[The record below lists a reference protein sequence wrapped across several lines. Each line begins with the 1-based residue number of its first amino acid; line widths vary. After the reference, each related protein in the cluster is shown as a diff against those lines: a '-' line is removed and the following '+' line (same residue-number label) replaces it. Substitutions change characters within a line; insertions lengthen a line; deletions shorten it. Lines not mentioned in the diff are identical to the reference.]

1 MVRPG
6 APKHRLSRRFGF
18 DVFGTGGRSLQRRI
32 NTPPGVG
39 RRRRR
44 RESGYGEQLTEKQ
57 KVKAVYGLDERIL
70 RRQFEAANLQGGNT
84 GVNLLTRLERR
95 LDNVVY
101 RLGFAKSRPMARQLV
116 VHGHIRVDGRRV
128 SIPSALVDV
137 GQRIELTPDG
147 AAIPGVRESIDERRP
162 VPGWLTAEDPPP
174 PATPAG
180 TVNREVQREDIE
192 LPIDERL
199 IVEFYRR

>member
-1 MVRPG
+1 MRRPG
-6 APKHRLSRRFGF
+6 TPKNRLSRRFGF

-32 NTPPGVG
+32 NTPPGVT

-44 RESGYGEQLTEKQ
+44 RESRYGEQLTEKQ
-57 KVKAVYGLDERIL
+57 KVKAVYGLDERVL
-70 RRQFEAANLQGGNT
+70 RRQFEAANLQTGNT
-84 GVNLLTRLERR
+84 GANLLTRLERR

-116 VHGHIRVDGRRV
+116 VHGHVRVDGRRL
-128 SIPSALVDV
+128 SIPSALIDV
-137 GQRIELTPDG
+137 GQRIELTSDA

-162 VPGWLTAEDPPP
+162 IPGWLTVENAAP

-180 TVNREVQREDIE
+180 SVNRDVQREDIE
-192 LPIDERL
+192 LPFDERL
-199 IVEFYRR
+199 VVEFYRR